1 MLILRSRKMDR
12 QATCKQALPQLIIL
26 QSDSL
31 WSQLKLDKIKFA
43 DSVNEKESLKSIQTD
58 TNDIFLEI
66 QEKVSAVFNLQG
78 FAIYIKISGMVL
90 IKNYIHNRVNLRIQ
104 FNEDFQVNE
113 EQKFTS
119 SL

>member
-1 MLILRSRKMDR
+1 
-12 QATCKQALPQLIIL
+12 
-26 QSDSL
+26 
-31 WSQLKLDKIKFA
+31 
-43 DSVNEKESLKSIQTD
+43 
-58 TNDIFLEI
+58 
-66 QEKVSAVFNLQG
+66 
-78 FAIYIKISGMVL
+78 MVL